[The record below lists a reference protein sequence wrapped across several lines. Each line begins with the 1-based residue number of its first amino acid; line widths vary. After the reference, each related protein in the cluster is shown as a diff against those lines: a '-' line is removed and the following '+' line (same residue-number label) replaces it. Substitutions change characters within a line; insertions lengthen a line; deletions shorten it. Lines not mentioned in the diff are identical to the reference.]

1 MSTIPYYTERL
12 RAMIY
17 KGHFNEKFDEI
28 KSVSECMLLVPFSAF
43 PLFHSHSHIL
53 YSNSSIPMLRYH
65 NSHPSII
72 YSHFH
77 SNASIPMLHCY
88 NFILSFLCSITISFS
103 CSQSSNHSI
112 PVFPL
117 IFPFFHSHSLIIP
130 ILSLFHSHS
139 LILFPF
145 SQYSIPILSLFHSN
159 SLIIPFPLFS
169 HYLIPIL
176 LIFHSH
182 SLIIPFSLFH
192 SHYFIP
198 ILSIFHSTGS

>member
-53 YSNSSIPMLRYH
+53 YSNSSIPMLCYH

-103 CSQSSNHSI
+103 CSHSSNHSI

-117 IFPFFHSHSLIIP
+117 IFPFFHFSIPFPFSHY
-130 ILSLFHSHS
+130 SHS

-145 SQYSIPILSLFHSN
+145 SQYSIPILSLFHSHY
-159 SLIIPFPLFS
+159 SLII
-169 HYLIPIL
+169 
-176 LIFHSH
+176 
-182 SLIIPFSLFH
+182 
-192 SHYFIP
+192 
-198 ILSIFHSTGS
+198 